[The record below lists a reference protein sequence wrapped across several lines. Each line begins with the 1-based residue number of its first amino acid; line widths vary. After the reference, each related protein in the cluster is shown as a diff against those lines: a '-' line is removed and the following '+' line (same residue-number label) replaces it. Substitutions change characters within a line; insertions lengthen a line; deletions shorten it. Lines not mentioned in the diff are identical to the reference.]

1 MYLNSTAK
9 VPALA
14 SFWWAP
20 LRAKSSGMSFHPGLV
35 FFLWYLN
42 MIDRNPLVPNF
53 PCYQAY
59 TNLIKENGGQSW

>member
-20 LRAKSSGMSFHPGLV
+20 LRAKSNGMSVHPGLV
-35 FFLWYLN
+35 FF
-42 MIDRNPLVPNF
+42 MVFKHDR
-53 PCYQAY
+53 
-59 TNLIKENGGQSW
+59 